1 MRSNCLEQQA
11 VAWGPPGEG
20 RSDATRWADQGR
32 CWDRGPHIVVVSTLA
47 DSAHLRPVL
56 RTGGASVRDTGRED
70 GTSLVPYHVLTSGHP
85 WLV

>member
-11 VAWGPPGEG
+11 VAWGPPAEG
-20 RSDATRWADQGR
+20 RSDATRWAGAGS
-32 CWDRGPHIVVVSTLA
+32 RGPHIAVVSTLA

-56 RTGGASVRDTGRED
+56 RTGGASGRDTGRED
-70 GTSLVPYHVLTSGHP
+70 GTSLVPYHLLTSGHP